1 MKKIGITGN
10 MGSGKSLVC
19 NIFEVLHIPV
29 FYADREAKQL
39 YGKAE
44 IYEKMVK
51 YFGKSIYNPDKKIK
65 PTVLARK
72 IFKRPEAL
80 EFVNSIIHPAV
91 HIRFDEW
98 ILTNNSSPYILYE
111 AAILFETGNDKLFD
125 AVIVVTAPEHIR
137 MERIE
142 ERDKLS
148 VKEIKSRMAR
158 QWPEEMKT
166 NRANFIIR
174 NDGKTMVIPQVL
186 KIHDQLVH

>member
-19 NIFEVLHIPV
+19 SIFEVLHIPV
-29 FYADREAKQL
+29 FYADREAKLL
-39 YGKAE
+39 YGKAD